1 MSKNRHDMLTA
12 QVPNELQY
20 RTCSQLQVY
29 PLSVSDCLSVCLS
42 VCVVNM
48 YCIRMQ
54 CIPLSVSVHLSVC
67 VICTVSLFVLY
78 FRTPFLFTSVK

>member
-29 PLSVSDCLSVCLS
+29 PLSVSDCLSVCLCCKYVLHTGAMYS
-42 VCVVNM
+42 VVCVCSFVCLCCL
-48 YCIRMQ
+48 YCFI
-54 CIPLSVSVHLSVC
+54 VC
-67 VICTVSLFVLY
+67 FV
-78 FRTPFLFTSVK
+78 F

>member
-29 PLSVSDCLSVCLS
+29 PLSVSDCLSVC
-42 VCVVNM
+42 VVNM
-48 YCIRMQ
+48 YCIRVQ

-67 VICTVSLFVLY
+67 VVCTVSLFVLY

>member
-12 QVPNELQY
+12 QVPNELSY
-20 RTCSQLQVY
+20 LQ
-29 PLSVSDCLSVCLS
+29 SVASISVVRVRLS

-48 YCIRMQ
+48 YCIRVQ

-67 VICTVSLFVLY
+67 VVCTVSLFVLY
-78 FRTPFLFTSVK
+78 LRTPFLFTSVK

>member
-29 PLSVSDCLSVCLS
+29 PLSVSDCLSVRLCCKYVLHTGAMYSVVRVCSFVCLCCLYCFI
-42 VCVVNM
+42 VC
-48 YCIRMQ
+48 
-54 CIPLSVSVHLSVC
+54 
-67 VICTVSLFVLY
+67 FV
-78 FRTPFLFTSVK
+78 F